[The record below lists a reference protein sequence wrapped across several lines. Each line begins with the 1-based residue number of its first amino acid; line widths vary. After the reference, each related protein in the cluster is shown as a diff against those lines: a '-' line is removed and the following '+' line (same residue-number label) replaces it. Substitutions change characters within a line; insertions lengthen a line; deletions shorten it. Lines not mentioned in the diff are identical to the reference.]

1 MKNVSQ
7 SLREHVV
14 NKINFKKERNE
25 VNNKIAAGIIWKFK
39 TLLYL

>member
-7 SLREHVV
+7 SLREHAV
-14 NKINFKKERNE
+14 NIINFKKERNE
-25 VNNKIAAGIIWKFK
+25 VNNKMAAWIIWKFK